1 MDFYRF
7 PVTFSYDTQ
16 ALSFYFVLFKS
27 LQHQLTKQQQQ
38 ELLVGAVSNIRN
50 GERCVYILCGLT
62 NWHVLGKRP
71 LNITS
76 PSPVYMRGFS
86 FSRRC

>member
-7 PVTFSYDTQ
+7 FVTFSYDTQ
-16 ALSFYFVLFKS
+16 ALSLSFILFKS
-27 LQHQLTKQQQQ
+27 LQRQLTKQQQH
-38 ELLVGAVSNIRN
+38 ELLVCAVSNTGN
-50 GERCVYILCGLT
+50 GEICVYILCGPT
-62 NWHVLGKRP
+62 NWHVLGERP

-76 PSPVYMRGFS
+76 PSPVYMPGFS

>member
-16 ALSFYFVLFKS
+16 ALFFSFILFKS
-27 LQHQLTKQQQQ
+27 LRHQLTKQQQQ
-38 ELLVGAVSNIRN
+38 ELLVCAVSNIEN
-50 GERCVYILCGLT
+50 GERCVDILCGPT
-62 NWHVLGKRP
+62 NWHVLGERP

-76 PSPVYMRGFS
+76 TSPVYMQGFS